1 MFTYPGNLVGS
12 ICKALLPWS
21 LLTVLFLFTSN
32 TLSAQD
38 APAAKPPAA
47 AVQYQVL
54 PTHPALSGNT
64 PQARLVRNRVAG
76 EIRQMLR
83 GDLSWDDDANKS
95 KFNAWYGQYVFASMT
110 QPGNFATL
118 DVTRQKFLRQDL
130 GTAKVQAVHD
140 HLAKQLTLPQMTT
153 IVRGNFHPAVR
164 YNAMLIISSLNN
176 VEVPTTG
183 QRVPPIPLLDALVVI
198 LDELKNEKQMDAVK
212 LAAWIGVLRH
222 VQLNRI
228 NNQIPPNAM
237 QMIRDISKA
246 TLLQKEPPATRS
258 YSGHVW
264 MQRRA
269 IDVLVAAGTG
279 ADAGIISQIEGLTS
293 QVDAPMSLRLTAA
306 RALGNLEYQ
315 AGAKTTPVTAALKL
329 GALAA
334 VVCRAEMERVENEKK
349 ALEQAS
355 QGTGFSGMDDMMMD
369 DEGMDGGDSES
380 MAEMFGQ
387 GGGDAGLEGGGG
399 GGSNLSDEQ
408 NEELSYTKRMLKY
421 RLFYVQR
428 GFGEEVGRA
437 GSVTKTGLL
446 AKVSDAEK
454 VQVQQIHSMLT
465 GILAELEPPEP
476 EEGKPLVFLDRD
488 QLLQKLRKQV
498 RQLEAATSQA
508 ADGAQAKSGDEA
520 LPGVGIPGANK

>member
-1 MFTYPGNLVGS
+1 MFTYPDNLVGS

-21 LLTVLFLFTSN
+21 LLTVLCLLPGN
-32 TLSAQD
+32 PLSAQD
-38 APAAKPPAA
+38 APAAKAPAA
-47 AVQYQVL
+47 AVQYKVL
-54 PTHPALSGNT
+54 PTHPALSGDT

-76 EIRQMLR
+76 EIRQLLR

-95 KFNAWYGQYVFASMT
+95 KFNAWYGQYVFAAMT

-228 NNQIPPNAM
+228 NNQIPANAL

-246 TLLQKEPPATRS
+246 TLSQKEPPATRS

-279 ADAGIISQIEGLTS
+279 ADAEIVSQIAALTS
-293 QVDAPMSLRLTAA
+293 QADVPMSLRLTAA
-306 RALGNLEYQ
+306 RALGNLEYEV
-315 AGAKTTPVTAALKL
+315 GAKTTPATAAVKL

-387 GGGDAGLEGGGG
+387 GGGGEAGLDGGG

-428 GFGEEVGRA
+428 GLGEEIGKA
-437 GSVTKTGLL
+437 GAVTKTGLF

-454 VQVQQIHSMLT
+454 VQLQQIYSMLT

-498 RQLEAATSQA
+498 RQLEAVTSQA
-508 ADGAQAKSGDEA
+508 AGGAQAKSDDGA
-520 LPGVGIPGANK
+520 LPGVGIPRANK

>member
-1 MFTYPGNLVGS
+1 MPVL
-12 ICKALLPWS
+12 CLL
-21 LLTVLFLFTSN
+21 LGK

-38 APAAKPPAA
+38 APAAAVPAA

-54 PTHPALSGNT
+54 PTHPALSGDT
-64 PQARLVRNRVAG
+64 PQARLVRSRVAG

-95 KFNAWYGQYVFASMT
+95 KFNAWYGQYVFAAMT
-110 QPGNFATL
+110 QPANFSTL

-130 GTAKVQAVHD
+130 GTAKVQVVHD
-140 HLAKQLTLPQMTT
+140 YLAKELTLPQMTS

-183 QRVPPIPLLDALVVI
+183 RRIPPIPLLDSLVVI
-198 LDELKNEKQMDAVK
+198 LDELKDEKQTDAVK

-246 TLLQKEPPATRS
+246 ILLQKEPPITRS

-269 IDVLVAAGTG
+269 VDVLVAAGTG
-279 ADAGIISQIEGLTS
+279 ADAEIVGQIEALTS
-293 QVDAPMSLRLTAA
+293 QEDVPMSLRLTAA
-306 RALGNLEYQ
+306 RALGALEYKV
-315 AGAKTTPVTAALKL
+315 GARTTPSTAAIRL

-334 VVCRAEMERVENEKK
+334 VVCRAEMERVANEKK
-349 ALEQAS
+349 ALEQEFRGVGS
-355 QGTGFSGMDDMMMD
+355 SGMDEMME
-369 DEGMDGGDSES
+369 DEGMEGEDTES

-387 GGGDAGLEGGGG
+387 GGADGGLEGG
-399 GGSNLSDEQ
+399 GGSNLSEEQ

-421 RLFYVQR
+421 RLYYVQR
-428 GFGEEVGRA
+428 GLGEEIGKRGV
-437 GSVTKTGLL
+437 VTKTGLF
-446 AKVSDAEK
+446 AKVSDAQK
-454 VQVQQIHSMLT
+454 PQVQQIYSMLT

-476 EEGKPLVFLDRD
+476 EEGKPAIFLDRD

-498 RQLEAATSQA
+498 RQLEAATGQA
-508 ADGAQAKSGDEA
+508 AGGAQAKSGDGA
-520 LPGVGIPGANK
+520 LPGVGIPRTNK

>member
-1 MFTYPGNLVGS
+1 MFTYPDNLIGS

-21 LLTVLFLFTSN
+21 LLPVLCLLLGK

-38 APAAKPPAA
+38 APAA

-54 PTHPALSGNT
+54 PTHPALSGDT
-64 PQARLVRNRVAG
+64 PQARLVRNRVAN

-95 KFNAWYGQYVFASMT
+95 KFNAWYGQYLFAQMT
-110 QPGNFATL
+110 QPGNFSTL
-118 DVTRQKFLRQDL
+118 DVARQKFLRQDL
-130 GTAKVQAVHD
+130 GTAKVQVVHD
-140 HLAKQLTLPQMTT
+140 HLAKQLALPQMTS

-198 LDELKNEKQMDAVK
+198 LDELKDEKQTDAVK

-222 VQLNRI
+222 VQMNRI

-246 TLLQKEPPATRS
+246 ILLQKEPPTARS

-269 IDVLVAAGTG
+269 VDVLVAAGTG
-279 ADAGIISQIEGLTS
+279 ADGEIVGQIEALTS
-293 QVDAPMSLRLTAA
+293 QVDVPMSLRLTAA
-306 RALGNLEYQ
+306 RALGALDYK
-315 AGAKTTPVTAALKL
+315 AGAKTTPATAAIKL

-334 VVCRAEMERVENEKK
+334 VVCRAEMERVENKKK
-349 ALEQAS
+349 ALEQESRGAGS
-355 QGTGFSGMDDMMMD
+355 SGMDEMMMD

-387 GGGDAGLEGGGG
+387 GGGDGGLEGG

-421 RLFYVQR
+421 RLYYVQR
-428 GFGEEVGRA
+428 GLGEEIEKGRA
-437 GSVTKTGLL
+437 AGKTGLF
-446 AKVSDAEK
+446 AKVSDAQK
-454 VQVQQIHSMLT
+454 PQVQQIYSMLT

-498 RQLEAATSQA
+498 RQLEAATGQA
-508 ADGAQAKSGDEA
+508 VGGAQAKSDDGA
-520 LPGVGIPGANK
+520 LPGVGIPRANK

>member
-1 MFTYPGNLVGS
+1 MFTYPDNLVGS
-12 ICKALLPWS
+12 ICKALLPWILMPVLC
-21 LLTVLFLFTSN
+21 LLLGK

-38 APAAKPPAA
+38 APAAAAAAPAA

-54 PTHPALSGNT
+54 PTHPALSGDT
-64 PQARLVRNRVAG
+64 PQGRLVRNRVAG

-95 KFNAWYGQYVFASMT
+95 KFNAWYGQYVFAAMT
-110 QPGNFATL
+110 QPANFSTL

-140 HLAKQLTLPQMTT
+140 HLAKQLTLPQMTS

-183 QRVPPIPLLDALVVI
+183 RRVPPIPLLDALVVI
-198 LDELKNEKQMDAVK
+198 LDELKDEKQTDAVK

-246 TLLQKEPPATRS
+246 ILLQKEPPIARS

-269 IDVLVAAGTG
+269 VDVLVAAGTG
-279 ADAGIISQIEGLTS
+279 ADAEIVGQIEGLTL
-293 QVDAPMSLRLTAA
+293 QTDVPMSLRLTAA
-306 RALGNLEYQ
+306 RALGALEYRD
-315 AGAKTTPVTAALKL
+315 GAKTTPATAAIRL

-349 ALEQAS
+349 ALEEESRGAS
-355 QGTGFSGMDDMMMD
+355 SSGMDEMMMD
-369 DEGMDGGDSES
+369 DEGMEGGDSES

-387 GGGDAGLEGGGG
+387 SGANGGLEGGGG
-399 GGSNLSDEQ
+399 SSLSDEQ

-421 RLFYVQR
+421 RLYYVQR
-428 GFGEEVGRA
+428 GLGEETGKA
-437 GSVTKTGLL
+437 GAVTKTGLF
-446 AKVSDAEK
+446 AKVNDAQK
-454 VQVQQIHSMLT
+454 PQVQQIYSMLT

-508 ADGAQAKSGDEA
+508 AGGAQAKSDDGA
-520 LPGVGIPGANK
+520 LPGVGIPRANK